1 MKKTF
6 KYFKLFLAICILW
19 GVLHSIYI
27 IYDGLSDKKQ
37 TADAAIILGSK
48 VNPDGTLSE
57 RLKARVNK
65 GLELYNDKRVQT
77 IIVSG
82 GFGREGHWE
91 GDKMKEYLV
100 MNKVP
105 ANKIFVDNFGNDTEK
120 TVINSIRILD
130 SLNLTSAIT
139 VSQYFHQTRTKKLFR
154 NKGFDNIES
163 ASPEFFEWWDLYSIP
178 REFAAYYKEAL

>member
-1 MKKTF
+1 
-6 KYFKLFLAICILW
+6 
-19 GVLHSIYI
+19 
-27 IYDGLSDKKQ
+27 
-37 TADAAIILGSK
+37 
-48 VNPDGTLSE
+48 
-57 RLKARVNK
+57 
-65 GLELYNDKRVQT
+65 
-77 IIVSG
+77 
-82 GFGREGHWE
+82 
-91 GDKMKEYLV
+91 MKEYLV
-100 MNKVP
+100 LNNVP
-105 ANKIFVDNFGNDTEK
+105 ANKIIVDNYGNDTEK

>member
-1 MKKTF
+1 MKKTL
-6 KYFKLFLAICILW
+6 KYLKIFLIFCILW
-19 GVLHSIYI
+19 GIIHSLYI
-27 IYDGLSDKKQ
+27 TIDGLTDKNQ
-37 TADAAIILGSK
+37 SADAAIILGSK

-57 RLKARVNK
+57 RLKARVDK
-65 GLELYNDKRVQT
+65 GLELYNADRVKV

-82 GFGREGHWE
+82 GFGKEGHWE

-120 TVINSIRILD
+120 TVINSIHILD
-130 SLNLTSAIT
+130 SLNLKSAIS

-154 NKGFDNIES
+154 NKGFENIES
-163 ASPEFFEWWDLYSIP
+163 ASPNFFEWWDLYSLP